1 MEQPIHE
8 EEIEPRPQ
16 LRFLRHWQRHAL
28 QQLRRV
34 QERQGDHLAQGPR
47 DRARSEERHEQP
59 GLEQAHDHVCLQFR
73 QIGLGKKIWFLIE
86 IIILAILLTVCP
98 MCVFG

>member
-8 EEIEPRPQ
+8 EEIEPGPH

-59 GLEQAHDHVCLQFR
+59 GLEQAHDHVLLQFG
-73 QIGLGKKIWFLIE
+73 QIGLEKSIWFLNE
-86 IIILAILLTVCP
+86 II
-98 MCVFG
+98 VFAVL